1 MKLFVQ
7 GRKDGYKVLYPKPT
21 PPEFFQFAG
30 DLRPDGNSNNLL
42 LGKFFYTLAFASG
55 GQIFTK
61 QLIIQD
67 VQRQGLGNIGFSL
80 FLSNNKKLPGIQVI
94 ELLDELVQTYV
105 AKYCPD
111 YFLDFVQED
120 WSIFENIVKNYSHK
134 LRDVVH
140 AGDNLQSGGEDPA
153 HIYYS
158 DNLELER
165 YFDSPAQEEYT
176 RFKQVF
182 LIDKSLENR
191 LENPLKS
198 IRHHLN
204 GNLTG
209 KIDLNNQ
216 SYRLIYSTMSQGGV
230 RLEVKVNGVPLMN
243 KKVRRNDPLEIT
255 WSKNYHDA
263 VVKKGTCVEI
273 GSSYLLINEDSK
285 TITIKDIALNE
296 KTFKFQVKAQD
307 KFSRPILDAEL
318 FAFSSITKRK
328 RNLVD
333 NSIILRE
340 EELNENYFIKGIKGN
355 LESEAKELSKLSA
368 NQEITITLLETVR
381 LKIRVFDS
389 RDRNKFLGDARIT
402 VSNKSVRPTDDFIE
416 FRGDEVTR
424 TWQIT
429 VSHPDYKSKTFTF
442 SPATDHKEKTVDL
455 EELPESARGF
465 LSERRSYQLK
475 IDERKG
481 KNTWKGEP
489 LELTGRQLPEDLGCD
504 AKYGYKFSGWE
515 SMGKRGD
522 CEYYQASFE
531 ELWYRKV
538 PKVVWGILPIFI
550 ALGAY
555 VLLKDIWKPEPL
567 TDREKIE
574 KYLAGN
580 EMKLDS
586 LNSLKKICKNDST
599 KDSTFLSK
607 NKDLCSKLDN
617 AIAFRRYLDNG
628 NLDSLFKDGRDL
640 FSYPKQKEIKTKI
653 DSLLLAQDNDTS
665 SIRKISWKVKDLTL
679 DDIGKQLDNRIA
691 DIKNSSETTSG
702 DGASSN
708 EGQQEETNNK
718 NSSSDQPEE
727 RNNPSTGKNDSNGTK
742 DEFVVKFDSLFNAKN
757 SKRAVWTKLI
767 DSEPYNQSKDED
779 RKEILGLIRY
789 DNEKF
794 QLFKELMNDRKDYST
809 IINRLKDH

>member
-30 DLRPDGNSNNLL
+30 DLRPDGSSNNLL

-80 FLSNNKKLPGIQVI
+80 FISNNKKLPGIQVI
-94 ELLDELVQTYV
+94 ELLDELVQTYIT
-105 AKYCPD
+105 KYCPD

-140 AGDNLQSGGEDPA
+140 AGENYPTGGEDPA

-165 YFDSPAQEEYT
+165 YFDAPAQEEYT

-182 LIDKSLENR
+182 FIDKSLENR

-198 IRHHLN
+198 IRHHPN

-216 SYRLIYSTMSQGGV
+216 SYKLIYSTLTQGGV

-255 WSKNYHDA
+255 WSKTYHDA

-273 GSSYLLINEDSK
+273 GSPYLLINEDSK

-340 EELNENYFIKGIKGN
+340 EELN
-355 LESEAKELSKLSA
+355 
-368 NQEITITLLETVR
+368 LLEV
-381 LKIRVFDS
+381 
-389 RDRNKFLGDARIT
+389 
-402 VSNKSVRPTDDFIE
+402 
-416 FRGDEVTR
+416 
-424 TWQIT
+424 
-429 VSHPDYKSKTFTF
+429 
-442 SPATDHKEKTVDL
+442 
-455 EELPESARGF
+455 
-465 LSERRSYQLK
+465 
-475 IDERKG
+475 
-481 KNTWKGEP
+481 
-489 LELTGRQLPEDLGCD
+489 
-504 AKYGYKFSGWE
+504 
-515 SMGKRGD
+515 
-522 CEYYQASFE
+522 
-531 ELWYRKV
+531 
-538 PKVVWGILPIFI
+538 
-550 ALGAY
+550 
-555 VLLKDIWKPEPL
+555 
-567 TDREKIE
+567 
-574 KYLAGN
+574 
-580 EMKLDS
+580 
-586 LNSLKKICKNDST
+586 
-599 KDSTFLSK
+599 
-607 NKDLCSKLDN
+607 
-617 AIAFRRYLDNG
+617 AF
-628 NLDSLFKDGRDL
+628 
-640 FSYPKQKEIKTKI
+640 P
-653 DSLLLAQDNDTS
+653 
-665 SIRKISWKVKDLTL
+665 
-679 DDIGKQLDNRIA
+679 
-691 DIKNSSETTSG
+691 
-702 DGASSN
+702 
-708 EGQQEETNNK
+708 
-718 NSSSDQPEE
+718 
-727 RNNPSTGKNDSNGTK
+727 
-742 DEFVVKFDSLFNAKN
+742 
-757 SKRAVWTKLI
+757 
-767 DSEPYNQSKDED
+767 
-779 RKEILGLIRY
+779 
-789 DNEKF
+789 
-794 QLFKELMNDRKDYST
+794 
-809 IINRLKDH
+809 

>member
-1 MKLFVQ
+1 MQMKLFVQ

-30 DLRPDGNSNNLL
+30 DLRPDGSSNNLL

-80 FLSNNKKLPGIQVI
+80 FISNNKKLPGIQVI
-94 ELLDELVQTYV
+94 ELLDELVQTYIT
-105 AKYCPD
+105 KYCPD

-140 AGDNLQSGGEDPA
+140 AGENYPTGGEDPA

-165 YFDSPAQEEYT
+165 YFDAPAQEEYT

-182 LIDKSLENR
+182 FIDKSLENR

-198 IRHHLN
+198 IRHHPN

-216 SYRLIYSTMSQGGV
+216 SYKLIYSTLTQGGV

-255 WSKNYHDA
+255 WSKTYHDA

-273 GSSYLLINEDSK
+273 GSPYLLINEDSK

-429 VSHPDYKSKTFTF
+429 VSHPDYKSKTLSF
-442 SPATDHKEKTVDL
+442 SPATDQKDLMVEL
-455 EELPESARGF
+455 EELPAAARGS

-515 SMGKRGD
+515 LMGKRGD

-550 ALGAY
+550 AVGAY
-555 VLLKDIWKPEPL
+555 FLLKDFWEPKPL

-628 NLDSLFKDGRDL
+628 NLDSLIKHGSSL
-640 FSYPKQKEIKTKI
+640 ISYPKQKEIKTKI

-665 SIRKISWKVKDLTL
+665 SIRKISWEVKDLTL
-679 DDIGKQLDNRIA
+679 DDVGKQLDKRIA

-708 EGQQEETNNK
+708 EGQQEDTDNK
-718 NSSSDQPEE
+718 NPSTDKQKDQK
-727 RNNPSTGKNDSNGTK
+727 NTSTGKNDSNGK
-742 DEFVVKFDSLFNAKN
+742 DQTTLNKEFNDKLN
-757 SKRAVWTKLI
+757 SYLSMAEFPKLI
-767 DSEPYNQSKDED
+767 VWKNFLNETIDQKNKEKIQYIIDNLQNIKDLD
-779 RKEILGLIRY
+779 PK
-789 DNEKF
+789 
-794 QLFKELMNDRKDYST
+794 DRKDLES
-809 IINRLKDH
+809 IKKNL